1 MDSTTDGF
9 RSAIVFDEGN
19 VVFADFG
26 CGLSIEGSGELRKE
40 ISIAAKQWNMKKNM
54 MLMVGL
60 YTAVVGYTQSTTA
73 VDPDS
78 FLIGDKQLPQ
88 VLLVGAWHFNYPG
101 LDAHVTDESNRINI
115 YSERRQA
122 ELAELN
128 AYLARFKPTKI
139 VVEAGR
145 NTGYLKYNYN
155 EWKAGREELYANE
168 SSQIGMRLVDQ
179 FGLDTIYGCDAM
191 GLLTELYYDSLLHKI
206 PYLDS
211 IAERHY
217 FGGDDDISQRYTAF
231 YNYQEAYDL
240 EHTLLEGFAYLNS
253 DKVLDRYWGAYI
265 AGGQFPSP
273 GFEGADALSMFWFN
287 RNLRIYRN
295 IQAIEVDSDD
305 RILVLYGAGHVGI
318 LKWLFETSPEYR
330 VVKFNDL

>member
-1 MDSTTDGF
+1 
-9 RSAIVFDEGN
+9 
-19 VVFADFG
+19 
-26 CGLSIEGSGELRKE
+26 
-40 ISIAAKQWNMKKNM
+40 MKKSF
-54 MLMVGL
+54 LFF
-60 YTAVVGYTQSTTA
+60 AVYLLTSCAAFSQQTIA
-73 VDPDS
+73 VDPDT
-78 FLIGDKQLPQ
+78 FLIGDKTLPK

-115 YSERRQA
+115 YSEKRQA
-122 ELAELN
+122 EIAELN
-128 AYLARFKPTKI
+128 AYLALFKPTKI
-139 VVEAGR
+139 IVEAGR
-145 NTGYLKYNYN
+145 NTGYLRFNYN

-191 GLLTELYYDSLLHKI
+191 GLLTELYYDSLLQEI
-206 PYLDS
+206 PYLDA

-217 FGGDDDISQRYTAF
+217 FGGDDEISQRYTAF

-240 EHTLLEGFAYLNS
+240 EHTMLESFKFLNS

-295 IQAIEVDSDD
+295 IQSIEVDGDD

-318 LKWLFETSPEYR
+318 LKWLFETSPEYDL
-330 VVKFNDL
+330 VKFNELDAFEIGGTR

>member
-1 MDSTTDGF
+1 M
-9 RSAIVFDEGN
+9 
-19 VVFADFG
+19 
-26 CGLSIEGSGELRKE
+26 
-40 ISIAAKQWNMKKNM
+40 
-54 MLMVGL
+54 
-60 YTAVVGYTQSTTA
+60 
-73 VDPDS
+73 
-78 FLIGDKQLPQ
+78 
-88 VLLVGAWHFNYPG
+88 
-101 LDAHVTDESNRINI
+101 
-115 YSERRQA
+115 
-122 ELAELN
+122 N

-217 FGGDDDISQRYTAF
+217 FGGDDDISQRYTAL
-231 YNYQEAYDL
+231 YKYQETFDL

-273 GFEGADALSMFWFN
+273 GF
-287 RNLRIYRN
+287 
-295 IQAIEVDSDD
+295 
-305 RILVLYGAGHVGI
+305 
-318 LKWLFETSPEYR
+318 
-330 VVKFNDL
+330 